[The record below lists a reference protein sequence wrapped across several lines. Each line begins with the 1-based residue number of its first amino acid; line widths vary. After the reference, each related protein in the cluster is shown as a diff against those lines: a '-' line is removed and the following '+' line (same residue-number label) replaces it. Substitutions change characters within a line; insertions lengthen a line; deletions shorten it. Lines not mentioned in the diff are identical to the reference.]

1 MWLKFKTDTIRRVR
15 PKASGIVTSTI
26 RYKEGMIENVPKDY
40 GERLV
45 AEGKAVATVS
55 PVQKEKTDADQRP
68 SPADGSASRHSG

>member
-1 MWLKFKTDTIRRVR
+1 MWIRFKTDTIRRVR

-55 PVQKEKTDADQRP
+55 PVQKEKTDAATPTAKQG
-68 SPADGSASRHSG
+68 DGPTGKP